1 MNVKIGENIKRLRK
15 ERDMTQEQLAQELE
29 VSFQAVSR
37 WELGT
42 TYPDIG
48 LLPVI
53 AGCFDVTVDELL
65 GVDVDRRQ
73 EEVKKILEQAHKFTN
88 KGKVYD
94 AVCLLREKVKEY
106 PSNVE
111 LLYTFASDLHFYA
124 VTLDK
129 ETEEFRKYIEEVI
142 ELCKKAMKYDK
153 SNDFTDSCKQ
163 SLVYAYVDLGEYEKA
178 REIALELPD
187 ILTTSDLLL
196 PTATKDKELKLWLHQ
211 LNVLRLTDILIGELW
226 GIENADYTVEQK
238 LEIKLMMEKVMLAVL
253 GENPCFYNTRLFYI
267 RIGIAWE
274 YTKLKRYEEA
284 MDTLEVALQYAASYE
299 NRTEGGRF
307 SVFWLDK
314 ETDDP
319 KTMAKNY
326 EWTLFEDM
334 IKHMTNMCSHDS
346 YYETNERFKAI
357 REKVG
362 SLITA
367 K

>member
-1 MNVKIGENIKRLRK
+1 MWGKSIKQLWRYPYVWEN
-15 ERDMTQEQLAQELE
+15 
-29 VSFQAVSR
+29 
-37 WELGT
+37 GT

-53 AGCFDVTVDELL
+53 AGYFDVTVDELL
-65 GVDVDRRQ
+65 GVDVDRKQ
-73 EEVKKILEQAHKFTN
+73 EEVEKILEQAHKFTN

-106 PSNVE
+106 PNNVE
-111 LLYTFASDLHFYA
+111 LLYTLASDLNF
-124 VTLDK
+124 LDK
-129 ETEEFRKYIEEVI
+129 EKEESRKYTEEVI
-142 ELCKKAMKYDK
+142 ELFKKAIKYDK
-153 SNDFTDSCKQ
+153 NNDFTDFCKQ
-163 SLVYAYVDLGEYEKA
+163 GLVYAYVDLGEYEKA

-187 ILTTSDLLL
+187 ILTTNDLLL
-196 PTATKDKELKLWLHQ
+196 PVATKDKESKLYLHQ
-211 LNVLRLTDILIGELW
+211 LNVLRLNDLLNSELW

-284 MDTLEVALQYAASYE
+284 MDTLEIALQYAASYE
-299 NRTEGGRF
+299 NRSKGGKF

-319 KTMAKNY
+319 ETNAKNY
-326 EWTLFEDM
+326 DWTLYEDM
-334 IKHMTNMCSHDS
+334 VKHMTNMCSHDS
-346 YYETNERFKAI
+346 YYESNQRFKEI
-357 REKVG
+357 REKVI
-362 SLITA
+362 SYITA